1 MRYIS
6 LFSGIGGFEIAIHN
20 IFPNAE
26 CIGFSEVDKF
36 AIQVYKHHF
45 PNHRNMGSVV
55 DITEEQIRQLV
66 SEKGCDLIVGGFPCQ
81 NLSSLANIN
90 GDSSGLQ
97 GPKSSLFYNMI
108 QIIDWIQKHNPKSVK
123 LQLLAENNASMSEV
137 NKKLITSIITAH
149 FDPIPI
155 YCTMLNGAD
164 FGVQNRR
171 RLYWTTWNVS
181 TDSIKCEQTWDNVLE
196 PIEQCTDIIAK
207 NRVTNEFNKLYDHKR
222 NNECFIATNV
232 SNDIWQFEQI
242 NENKHSK
249 WQKKYHSD
257 TINTKCSTRTRSRN
271 FHNVIIDRRF
281 GNNDEFIIRHFSQY
295 EIERLFWFPKG
306 WVSELCSKTRCS
318 KLLGNTVIVRV
329 IEHIFGCFVSWQ
341 GVIVKELKLF

>member
-55 DITEEQIRQLV
+55 DITEEQIRELV

-81 NLSSLANIN
+81 NLSGLANIK

-108 QIIDWIQKHNPKSVK
+108 QIIDWIQKHNPKSV
-123 LQLLAENNASMSEV
+123 QLHLIAENNASMSTS
-137 NKKLITSIITAH
+137 NKKLITGIFTAH

-171 RLYWTTWNVS
+171 RLYWTTWNVN
-181 TDSIKCEQTWDNVLE
+181 TDDIKCDQTWDDVLE
-196 PIEQCTDIIAK
+196 PIEDCMDYKLSEKLITLGNQPAFNGKSDFLLCINKDHFIFDTTVK
-207 NRVTNEFNKLYDHKR
+207 NFKSR
-222 NNECFIATNV
+222 
-232 SNDIWQFEQI
+232 WQNCAF
-242 NENKHSK
+242 
-249 WQKKYHSD
+249 HSD
-257 TINTKCSTRTRSRN
+257 TITQFTDNRYKYPIGKSRTITR
-271 FHNVIIDRRF
+271 HNSIANSLLDRRS
-281 GNNDEFIIRHFSQY
+281 GPTNDHFLPRRFKPV
-295 EIERLFWFPKG
+295 ELERLFWIPDG
-306 WVSELCSKTRCS
+306 WVSELCSKTRCTM
-318 KLLGNTVIVRV
+318 LLGNTVITRV
-329 IEHIFGCFVSWQ
+329 IEYILTS
-341 GVIVKELKLF
+341 I